1 LVFAF
6 PIGKHF
12 MKALFCQKFQS
23 TYFSDKLWKKFDF
36 GKRSWYIVRLN
47 SMSQENTCLKQI
59 IKII

>member
-1 LVFAF
+1 
-6 PIGKHF
+6 

-47 SMSQENTCLKQI
+47 SMNQENTCLDQI
-59 IKII
+59 IKMI